1 MSGSSSTISRLG
13 FAFSAMSLDAFQ
25 EGALKRRFAV
35 ALAQSARRADVG
47 GCPQVQ
53 DDHVVANFL
62 DVGERV
68 GGKEDGPAIRLE
80 LQKQVLRA
88 HARSCVQ
95 AAHRLVEDVQIASGK
110 KTGGKPE
117 LLGHALGV
125 RAHGLP
131 ECGGFQKAAAS
142 SP

>member
-13 FAFSAMSLDAFQ
+13 FAFSGMSLDAFQ

-35 ALAQSARRADVG
+35 ALAQPARSADVSER
-47 GCPQVQ
+47 PQVQ
-53 DDHVVANFL
+53 DDHLVANFL

-68 GGKEDGPAIRLE
+68 GDEEHGPAIRLE

-88 HARSCVQ
+88 DARSCVQ

-110 KTGGKPE
+110 KEIG
-117 LLGHALGV
+117 
-125 RAHGLP
+125 RASCRERG
-131 ECGGFQKAAAS
+131 
-142 SP
+142 